1 MQGRN
6 ENKSLLD
13 AQHESLAAALRLD
26 VAYGRNAIRHQ
37 TDHGNA
43 LLSRFPIVE
52 HENQDISDHRLEQR
66 GLLHAR
72 IELDGRAVHC
82 FVVHLGLFAG
92 SRSRQ
97 ILALTERIRRLVPEG
112 DPILIAGDFN
122 DWGDRLAPLFVQ
134 QLGLYEVFSHAPRS
148 HGGELPRLRDSVKRL
163 TNALRGVPNGI
174 SVMERTNQLGM
185 DGSSRLLLPPPRA
198 PSRRVPLV
206 PAGPHLPAR
215 LRRAQRARAARPG
228 MGPAVRS
235 FPAAGRA
242 GTAVKREPVR
252 LDWTDGNDIRL
263 LQNGADF
270 FPSLCA
276 AIDAATVSVHLETY
290 IFMLDRSGEMVL
302 RCLAE
307 AARRQGASGAGR
319 FRQRRHRRRGPRQ
332 AHQRRRP
339 VPHLPA
345 RAALVRQADPSRSRL
360 RRLHRKVSVIDG
372 QIAYVGGINIVD
384 DYDDL
389 DPTDGLTAP
398 RFDFA
403 VKVRGPVVTDAAYAQ
418 DLLWVRLNWARLRRH
433 PRDWNRMRLAKPHH
447 VAVAPCGQMR
457 AALVL
462 RDNLRFR
469 QTFERAYLLGITEAR
484 RDILIANAY
493 FFPGVQFRRALAR
506 AAARGV
512 RVRLLLQGKV
522 EYRMQYH
529 ATRSLYD
536 QLLRDGIEI
545 YEYMPGYLHAK
556 VAVIDNVATV
566 GSSNLD
572 PFSLLLARE
581 ANVVID
587 DQPFAWDLQERLET
601 AIREGGRFIR
611 PLDYQRRGLLRRWV
625 DAASYA
631 LLRIGVALTGTS
643 DKY

>member
-1 MQGRN
+1 M
-6 ENKSLLD
+6 
-13 AQHESLAAALRLD
+13 
-26 VAYGRNAIRHQ
+26 
-37 TDHGNA
+37 
-43 LLSRFPIVE
+43 
-52 HENQDISDHRLEQR
+52 
-66 GLLHAR
+66 
-72 IELDGRAVHC
+72 
-82 FVVHLGLFAG
+82 
-92 SRSRQ
+92 
-97 ILALTERIRRLVPEG
+97 
-112 DPILIAGDFN
+112 
-122 DWGDRLAPLFVQ
+122 
-134 QLGLYEVFSHAPRS
+134 
-148 HGGELPRLRDSVKRL
+148 
-163 TNALRGVPNGI
+163 
-174 SVMERTNQLGM
+174 
-185 DGSSRLLLPPPRA
+185 
-198 PSRRVPLV
+198 
-206 PAGPHLPAR
+206 
-215 LRRAQRARAARPG
+215 
-228 MGPAVRS
+228 
-235 FPAAGRA
+235 
-242 GTAVKREPVR
+242 KREPVR

-307 AARRQGASGAGR
+307 AALRGVKVRVVLDGFGSAATADEVRVRLTNAGAQCR
-319 FRQRRHRRRGPRQ
+319 IFRPEPRWF
-332 AHQRRRP
+332 AK
-339 VPHLPA
+339 LI
-345 RAALVRQADPSRSRL
+345 PSRSRL

-389 DPTDGLTAP
+389 DPSDGLTAP

-545 YEYMPGYLHAK
+545 YEYMPSYLHAK

-625 DAASYA
+625 DAASYV

>member
-1 MQGRN
+1 M
-6 ENKSLLD
+6 
-13 AQHESLAAALRLD
+13 
-26 VAYGRNAIRHQ
+26 
-37 TDHGNA
+37 
-43 LLSRFPIVE
+43 
-52 HENQDISDHRLEQR
+52 
-66 GLLHAR
+66 
-72 IELDGRAVHC
+72 
-82 FVVHLGLFAG
+82 
-92 SRSRQ
+92 
-97 ILALTERIRRLVPEG
+97 
-112 DPILIAGDFN
+112 
-122 DWGDRLAPLFVQ
+122 
-134 QLGLYEVFSHAPRS
+134 
-148 HGGELPRLRDSVKRL
+148 
-163 TNALRGVPNGI
+163 
-174 SVMERTNQLGM
+174 
-185 DGSSRLLLPPPRA
+185 
-198 PSRRVPLV
+198 
-206 PAGPHLPAR
+206 
-215 LRRAQRARAARPG
+215 
-228 MGPAVRS
+228 
-235 FPAAGRA
+235 
-242 GTAVKREPVR
+242 
-252 LDWTDGNDIRL
+252 
-263 LQNGADF
+263 
-270 FPSLCA
+270 
-276 AIDAATVSVHLETY
+276 
-290 IFMLDRSGEMVL
+290 
-302 RCLAE
+302 
-307 AARRQGASGAGR
+307 
-319 FRQRRHRRRGPRQ
+319 
-332 AHQRRRP
+332 
-339 VPHLPA
+339 
-345 RAALVRQADPSRSRL
+345 
-360 RRLHRKVSVIDG
+360 IDG

-418 DLLWVRLNWARLRRH
+418 DLLWVRLNWAPAAPSARLEPHAAGRRIMS
-433 PRDWNRMRLAKPHH
+433 PWRLA
-447 VAVAPCGQMR
+447 ARCAPRWCCATTCAFARPSSAPICWASPRRGATSLSPTLISFPACIPPRPGQ
-457 AALVL
+457 
-462 RDNLRFR
+462 
-469 QTFERAYLLGITEAR
+469 
-484 RDILIANAY
+484 
-493 FFPGVQFRRALAR
+493 
-506 AAARGV
+506 ARGV

>member
-185 DGSSRLLLPPPRA
+185 DGSSRLLLPPPRTFPPCSPGSGWTA
-198 PSRRVPLV
+198 STSAASPC
-206 PAGPHLPAR
+206 A
-215 LRRAQRARAARPG
+215 ARACC
-228 MGPAVRS
+228 
-235 FPAAGRA
+235 AAGNGPGCPIIPRCWPSWNCREARA
-242 GTAVKREPVR
+242 GQAG
-252 LDWTDGNDIRL
+252 LDGWQRHPAIAERRGL
-263 LQNGADF
+263 L
-270 FPSLCA
+270 PSLCA

-307 AARRQGASGAGR
+307 AALRGVKVRVVLDGFGSAATADEVRVRLTNAGAQCR
-319 FRQRRHRRRGPRQ
+319 IFRPEPRWF
-332 AHQRRRP
+332 AK
-339 VPHLPA
+339 LI
-345 RAALVRQADPSRSRL
+345 PSRSRL

-484 RDILIANAY
+484 RDVLIANAY

-506 AAARGV
+506 AAARGM

-566 GSSNLD
+566 GSSTWI
-572 PFSLLLARE
+572 PSACCWR
-581 ANVVID
+581 AKRT
-587 DQPFAWDLQERLET
+587 W
-601 AIREGGRFIR
+601 
-611 PLDYQRRGLLRRWV
+611 
-625 DAASYA
+625 
-631 LLRIGVALTGTS
+631 
-643 DKY
+643 